1 MVRWMRLLLLRATC
15 FATGRMVV
23 PRSSVVVLLLVIGVV
38 VVVRDVLGGT
48 HGPAFWC
55 FALRRSNGRLSVA
68 VTGGTKRDG
77 SPSLTVT
84 CQIFSKY

>member
-23 PRSSVVVLLLVIGVV
+23 PRSSVVVVLLLLVIEVV

-55 FALRRSNGRLSVA
+55 LHYGVQMVGFQ
-68 VTGGTKRDG
+68 
-77 SPSLTVT
+77 SPSRVVPSVT
-84 CQIFSKY
+84 ARLA